1 VLTATAITKRFGRT
15 LALDRVDF
23 EARPGEIHALIGENG
38 AGKTTLMNVLAGTLA
53 PDAGATILDGRALDA
68 GSPHAALQ
76 AGIATVHQSPML
88 FERMTWEENLAL
100 GGFDY
105 GGRAALDLDAVAS
118 RGRALAEHLGFKLPP
133 PGTRVEN
140 RSVAERVRLEVLR
153 ALSFNPRVLILDEPT
168 SVLAPTELS
177 AFLDLLRRLRA
188 EGRIVVLIT
197 HKLAEAMAV
206 ADRITVLRRGR
217 VVARTTPGETKEAE
231 LARMMIGEFA
241 QPTVAQPAV
250 RPDRSA
256 DTTKSGAPV
265 LAIENL
271 LLDDGG
277 GRQILDGVSLHVAAG
292 EIAGLAGVDGNGQTE
307 LVELLAGVR
316 EPNGGRVSVA
326 GKPTRGSAMAVIPQ
340 NRDLDGLIL
349 DMRLWENLI
358 LARPLRERM
367 TSRGFLSPS
376 RAVDLCAGL
385 IARFRILAAGPETTA
400 GSLSGG
406 NRQRLEV
413 ARAIECRPRVIVA
426 HNICRGL
433 DLAATA
439 DVHRTLIEFAA
450 AGGAVL
456 LISSDLDE
464 LLAICSRLMVI
475 SRGRVRETRAD
486 EREPQRLGLL
496 MAGTW
501 E

>member
-23 EARPGEIHALIGENG
+23 ESRPGEIHALIGENG

-53 PDAGATILDGRALDA
+53 PDSGAALLDGRALAA

-100 GGFDY
+100 GGFDN
-105 GGRAALDLDAVAS
+105 GGRAALDLEAVAV
-118 RGRALAEHLGFKLPP
+118 RAHALAEQLGFKLPP
-133 PGTRVEN
+133 AGTRVED

-168 SVLAPTELS
+168 SVLAPSELS
-177 AFLDLLRRLRA
+177 AFLDMLRRLRA
-188 EGRIVVLIT
+188 DGRIVVLIT

-217 VVARTTPGETKEAE
+217 VVARTTPGETDEAE
-231 LARMMIGEFA
+231 LARMMIGEVAPPPA
-241 QPTVAQPAV
+241 Q
-250 RPDRSA
+250 PDRSGDA
-256 DTTKSGAPV
+256 RKSGAPV
-265 LAIENL
+265 LTIENL
-271 LLDDGG
+271 SLDD
-277 GRQILDGVSLHVAAG
+277 GRQILDGVSIRVAAG

-316 EPNGGRVSVA
+316 IADGGKVAVA
-326 GKPTRGSAMAVIPQ
+326 GETDRGLAMAVIPQ

-349 DMRLWENLI
+349 DMRLWENLL

-367 TSRGFLSPS
+367 TSRGWLSQS
-376 RAVDLCAGL
+376 RASDLCAGL
-385 IARFRILAAGPETTA
+385 IARFRIFGAGPETTA
-400 GSLSGG
+400 GALSGG
-406 NRQRLEV
+406 NRQRLAV

-439 DVHRTLIEFAA
+439 DVHRTLVEFAA

-464 LLAICSRLMVI
+464 LLAICGRLMVI
-475 SRGRVRETRAD
+475 SRGRIRETLPE
-486 EREPQRLGLL
+486 ERDPERLGLL
-496 MAGTW
+496 VAGTW